1 MTLTPEQE
9 EDKAYRRDND
19 PAKPPTKPKRG
30 DGRRFAAGRAVVHG
44 GWLPVL
50 TPSELRVWLVLD
62 TASQK
67 DGTARIGGTA
77 IGRLTGMKRNHAAA
91 AAKSLEKRGLVRV
104 LVRGNS
110 GRGGKRTANVYE
122 ILAPPPPKADH
133 PKSEEPD

>member
-1 MTLTPEQE
+1 VTLTPEQE

-30 DGRRFAAGRAVVHG
+30 DVKRFVARNAVVYG

-50 TPSELRVWLVLD
+50 TPSELRVWLALD
-62 TASQK
+62 TASQP
-67 DGTARIGGTA
+67 DGTTRIGGTA
-77 IGRLTGMKRNHAAA
+77 IGRLTGLKRNHAAA

-122 ILAPPPPKADH
+122 LLAPATTH
-133 PKSEEPD
+133 HQSANVGGA

>member
-1 MTLTPEQE
+1 VTPTPEQE
-9 EDKAYRRDND
+9 DQAWRRDNN
-19 PAKPPTKPKRG
+19 PAKHPKKPKRG
-30 DGRRFAAGRAVVHG
+30 DVKRFIARNTVVYG
-44 GWLPVL
+44 GWLLVL

-62 TASQK
+62 TASQSN
-67 DGTARIGGTA
+67 GTARIGGTA

-122 ILAPPPPKADH
+122 LLAPPPRTADP

>member
-1 MTLTPEQE
+1 MTPTPEQE
-9 EDKAYRRDND
+9 DQAWRRDNN
-19 PAKPPTKPKRG
+19 PAKHPKKPKRG
-30 DGRRFAAGRAVVHG
+30 DVKRFIARNTVVYG
-44 GWLPVL
+44 GWLLVL

-62 TASQK
+62 TASQSN
-67 DGTARIGGTA
+67 GTARIGGTA

-122 ILAPPPPKADH
+122 LLAPPPRTADP

>member
-1 MTLTPEQE
+1 MTPTPEE
-9 EDKAYRRDND
+9 EDQAWRRDND
-19 PAKPPTKPKRG
+19 PAKHPKKPKRG
-30 DGRRFAAGRAVVHG
+30 DVKRFIARNTVVYG
-44 GWLPVL
+44 GWLLVL

-122 ILAPPPPKADH
+122 LLAPPPRKADH
-133 PKSEEPD
+133 PQSEEPD

>member
-1 MTLTPEQE
+1 MTPTPEE
-9 EDKAYRRDND
+9 EDQAWRRDNN
-19 PAKPPTKPKRG
+19 PVKHPTKPKRG
-30 DGRRFAAGRAVVHG
+30 DGRRFAAGRAVVYG

-62 TASQK
+62 TASQS

-122 ILAPPPPKADH
+122 LLAPPPPKADH

>member
-1 MTLTPEQE
+1 VTPTPEE
-9 EDKAYRRDND
+9 EDQAWRRDNN
-19 PAKPPTKPKRG
+19 PAKHPKKPKRG
-30 DGRRFAAGRAVVHG
+30 DVKRFIARNTVVYG
-44 GWLPVL
+44 GWLLVL

-62 TASQK
+62 TASQS

-122 ILAPPPPKADH
+122 LLAPPPPKADH

>member
-1 MTLTPEQE
+1 MTPTPEE
-9 EDKAYRRDND
+9 EDQAWRRDNN
-19 PAKPPTKPKRG
+19 PAKHPKKPKRG
-30 DGRRFAAGRAVVHG
+30 DVKRFIARNTVVYG
-44 GWLPVL
+44 GWLLVL

-62 TASQK
+62 TASQS

-122 ILAPPPPKADH
+122 LLAPPPPKAN
-133 PKSEEPD
+133 PQKSEEPD

>member
-1 MTLTPEQE
+1 MTPTPEE
-9 EDKAYRRDND
+9 EDQAWRRDNN
-19 PAKPPTKPKRG
+19 PAKHPTKPKRG
-30 DGRRFAAGRAVVHG
+30 DVKRFVARNTVVYG

-62 TASQK
+62 TASQN

-122 ILAPPPPKADH
+122 LLAPPPPKADH
-133 PKSEEPD
+133 PKPEEPD

>member
-1 MTLTPEQE
+1 VTPTPEQE
-9 EDKAYRRDND
+9 DQAWRRDNN
-19 PAKPPTKPKRG
+19 PAKHPKKPKRG
-30 DGRRFAAGRAVVHG
+30 DVKRFIARNTVVYG
-44 GWLPVL
+44 GWLLVL

-62 TASQK
+62 TASQSN
-67 DGTARIGGTA
+67 GTARIGGTA

-122 ILAPPPPKADH
+122 LLAPPPRTANPQ
-133 PKSEEPD
+133 KSEEPD

>member
-1 MTLTPEQE
+1 VTLTPEQE

-67 DGTARIGGTA
+67 DGTTRIGGTA
-77 IGRLTGMKRNHAAA
+77 IGRLTGMKRNHASA

-110 GRGGKRTANVYE
+110 VRGGKRTANVYE
-122 ILAPPPPKADH
+122 LLAPPPPKANP